1 MLKLALL
8 GGQPHIK
15 EKMEWGSFWPPID
28 EQRAK
33 NLRNYTYPETGPLT
47 PKSSRN
53 LPSRLLNIMVPSM
66 AYLWQ
71 MGL

>member
-28 EQRAK
+28 DTTGEKLKELYLSRDWSFNSKIEQ
-33 NLRNYTYPETGPLT
+33 
-47 PKSSRN
+47 N